1 MANKIRNLTPQQ
13 KKGIVNIISK
23 AYLDKTNNDIMEID
37 VNKMPLGQ
45 LRELEKYVEECRGN
59 TEEFLTE
66 TPINNTQK
74 TNCEL
79 NKEKELFEEL
89 SESLSSDD
97 DDDSSDMLD

>member
-74 TNCEL
+74 TSCEL

>member
-1 MANKIRNLTPQQ
+1 MKKIH
-13 KKGIVNIISK
+13 
-23 AYLDKTNNDIMEID
+23 DKIGGADTTFHITYNDKDSDSGTNNDIMEID